1 MPDLTQFAVFFA
13 AAALL
18 AVTPGPGIFYVAA
31 RALAGGRAEGIAS
44 SLGTAL
50 GGLLHVLAGALGVS
64 ALVMA
69 SAEWFTALKWLGAAY
84 LVWLG
89 VRTIRCARR
98 EADVAA
104 RNAGS
109 PSGACTM
116 QGVRGMQGVSGMQ
129 DVSGTQDVGGVHGV
143 GVRRAF
149 REGMWVEALNP
160 KTAAFFL
167 AFIPQFVDPAAGSV
181 PLQFIVL
188 GLVSVTLNTAVDIVV
203 ACAAARIR
211 AGATGHPTRIR
222 RLREASG
229 AGMMALGVGML
240 FARRSGG

>member
-31 RALAGGRAEGIAS
+31 RTLAGGRAEGIAS

-89 VRTIRCARR
+89 VRTIRSPRR

-229 AGMMALGVGML
+229 AGMMALGVGLL